1 MTLDMKNKTVS
12 LNVVKAE
19 KQAKVDEETSSF
31 IQGSI
36 DSIKEILENEPD
48 SKGLIALVF
57 NKDNDPKIVWGGDID
72 YIKMIGALDVA
83 KLHFTSILMSD
94 TYIQDEE

>member
-1 MTLDMKNKTVS
+1 MTSEMSSKTVS

-57 NKDNDPKIVWGGDID
+57 NKDNDPKIVWGGDMD

-94 TYIQDEE
+94 TYMHDIS

>member
-1 MTLDMKNKTVS
+1 MTSEMSSKTVS

-57 NKDNDPKIVWGGDID
+57 NKDNDPKIVWGGI
-72 YIKMIGALDVA
+72 
-83 KLHFTSILMSD
+83 S
-94 TYIQDEE
+94 